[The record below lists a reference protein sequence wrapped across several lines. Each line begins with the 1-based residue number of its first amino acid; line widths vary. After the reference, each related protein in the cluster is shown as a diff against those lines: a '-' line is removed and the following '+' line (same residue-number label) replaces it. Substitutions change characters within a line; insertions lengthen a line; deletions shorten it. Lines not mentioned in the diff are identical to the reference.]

1 MTQVRSISIGVWLT
15 RGSRHESAERS
26 GIAHFVEHM
35 LFKGTGTRSAED
47 IAQAIDSIGG
57 QLDAF
62 TAKEYA
68 SYYIKVLD
76 EHLPLALDI
85 LSDIVLNPAFTPDDI
100 EREKKV
106 VVEEIKMVEDT
117 PDDLV
122 HEIFTQGFWEDHPLG
137 RPILGTRETVESFTP
152 ELLREYFRNA
162 YTPSNLIV
170 SAVGN
175 LEHAQRPRSG
185 RGEVRRAQ
193 GRPVTWSASRRPP
206 SFPRSRFATR
216 SSSRATC
223 VSGSSSYPQDH
234 EDRYSSYVLN
244 TLLGGSMSSR
254 LFQNVREKR
263 GLAYAVF
270 SGLTAY
276 RDAGSFTIYAGCSN
290 DAVGEVIDLVVE
302 ELKTVKQTPV
312 PAAELQRAKDHL
324 KGSLML
330 SLENTASRM
339 SHLARQEIYFDR
351 QFGLDETLQGV
362 ERVTAD
368 DVQRVAKTCSAA
380 GSLSATVLGNVN
392 GFAAPA
398 GATRSRIR
406 VLFPAQATESTE
418 KRARAQRHR
427 PSGSCSG
434 CFSLSSVSPV
444 TESFRDP
451 TLHAPGDGAHLERPA
466 TLRDLAARRDG
477 RG

>member
-1 MTQVRSISIGVWLT
+1 MLCGHAASFTLSNPLIVRDVLDNGLRLLTERMTQVRSVSIGVWLT
-15 RGSRHESAERS
+15 RGSRHESAERG

-35 LFKGTGTRSAED
+35 LFKGTASRSAED

-76 EHLPLALDI
+76 EHLPLAIDI
-85 LSDIVLNPAFTPDDI
+85 LCDIVRNPAFSPEDI

-122 HEIFTQGFWEDHPLG
+122 HELFTQNFWENHPLG
-137 RPILGTRETVESFTP
+137 RPILGTKETVESFNA
-152 ELLREYFRNA
+152 ELLRDYFRNV
-162 YTPSNLIV
+162 YTARNLIV

-175 LEHAQRPRSG
+175 LEHDRVRDLVAEKLGSLTEPGDPASDQAPRVVPKIL
-185 RGEVRRAQ
+185 VRNKELEQ
-193 GRPVTWSASRRPP
+193 SHVCLGV
-206 SFPRSRFATR
+206 
-216 SSSRATC
+216 
-223 VSGSSSYPQDH
+223 GSYPQNHD
-234 EDRYSSYVLN
+234 DRYGSYVLN

-270 SGLTAY
+270 SGLSAY

-290 DAVGEVIDLVVE
+290 EAVGEVIDLCVD
-302 ELKTVKQTPV
+302 ELRAIKQAPV
-312 PAAELQRAKDHL
+312 PGAELQRAKDHL

-351 QFGLDETLQGV
+351 QFCLDETLQGI
-362 ERVTAD
+362 ERVTAAE
-368 DVQRVAKTCSAA
+368 VQPVASDLFRN
-380 GSLSATVLGNVN
+380 GSLAATVLGNVN
-392 GFAAPA
+392 GLQIPA
-398 GATRSRIR
+398 
-406 VLFPAQATESTE
+406 
-418 KRARAQRHR
+418 
-427 PSGSCSG
+427 
-434 CFSLSSVSPV
+434 
-444 TESFRDP
+444 
-451 TLHAPGDGAHLERPA
+451 ER
-466 TLRDLAARRDG
+466 LDLD
-477 RG
+477 

>member
-1 MTQVRSISIGVWLT
+1 LSNSPIVRDVLDNGLRILTERMTQVRSISIGVWLT
-15 RGSRHESAERS
+15 RGSRHETAERG

-35 LFKGTGTRSAED
+35 LFKGTAKRTAED

-76 EHLPLALDI
+76 EHLPLAIDI
-85 LSDIVLNPAFTPDDI
+85 LSDIVLNPAFSPADI

-106 VVEEIKMVEDT
+106 VIEEIKMVEDT

-122 HEIFTQGFWEDHPLG
+122 HEIFTQGFWENHPLG
-137 RPILGTRETVESFTP
+137 RPILGTRDTVESFNAD
-152 ELLREYFRNA
+152 LLRRYFTNA
-162 YTPSNLIV
+162 YTPRNLIV

-175 LEHAQRPRSG
+175 LEHERVRELVAEKFGSLTAAGDPSG
-185 RGEVRRAQ
+185 EQAPTVVPKIVIRNKELEQSHLCLGA
-193 GRPVTWSASRRPP
+193 
-206 SFPRSRFATR
+206 
-216 SSSRATC
+216 
-223 VSGSSSYPQDH
+223 SSYPQNHD
-234 EDRYSSYVLN
+234 DRYSSYVLN

-270 SGLTAY
+270 SGLSAY

-290 DAVGEVIDLVVE
+290 EAVGEVIDLVVE
-302 ELKTVKQTPV
+302 ELRNIKRAPV

-351 QFGLDETLQGV
+351 QFGLDETLQGI
-362 ERVTAD
+362 EKVTPAE
-368 DVQRVAKTCSAA
+368 VQRVAVDLFKNGA
-380 GSLSATVLGNVN
+380 LSATVLGNVN
-392 GFAAPA
+392 GLAIP
-398 GATRSRIR
+398 R
-406 VLFPAQATESTE
+406 
-418 KRARAQRHR
+418 
-427 PSGSCSG
+427 
-434 CFSLSSVSPV
+434 
-444 TESFRDP
+444 
-451 TLHAPGDGAHLERPA
+451 ER
-466 TLRDLAARRDG
+466 LDLM
-477 RG
+477 

>member
-1 MTQVRSISIGVWLT
+1 LSNSPIVRDVLDNGLRLLTESMTQVRSISIGVWLT
-15 RGSRHESAERS
+15 RGSRHESAENG

-35 LFKGTGTRSAED
+35 LFKGTATRSAED
-47 IAQAIDSIGG
+47 IAQVIDSIGG

-76 EHLPLALDI
+76 EHLPLAIDI
-85 LSDIVLNPAFTPDDI
+85 LSDIVMNPAFGPEDI

-106 VVEEIKMVEDT
+106 VLEEIKMVEDT

-122 HEIFTQGFWEDHPLG
+122 HELFTQGFWENHPLG
-137 RPILGTRETVESFTP
+137 RPILGRPETVESFHVD
-152 ELLREYFRNA
+152 LLRSYFRNA
-162 YTPSNLIV
+162 YTAPNLII

-175 LEHAQRPRSG
+175 LEHGRVRELVAEKFGQVPTVGEAVGEDAPTVVPKILVRSKELEQSHICLG
-185 RGEVRRAQ
+185 A
-193 GRPVTWSASRRPP
+193 
-206 SFPRSRFATR
+206 
-216 SSSRATC
+216 
-223 VSGSSSYPQDH
+223 SSYPQSHD
-234 EDRYSSYVLN
+234 DRYSSYVLN
-244 TLLGGSMSSR
+244 TMLGGSMSSR

-270 SGLTAY
+270 SGLSAY

-290 DAVGEVIDLVVE
+290 QAVGEVIDLVVE
-302 ELKTVKQTPV
+302 ELRGVKQSPV
-312 PAAELQRAKDHL
+312 PQAELQRAKDHL

-368 DVQRVAKTCSAA
+368 DVQRVAADLFKNDALA
-380 GSLSATVLGNVN
+380 ATVLGNVN
-392 GFAAPA
+392 GLDIP
-398 GATRSRIR
+398 
-406 VLFPAQATESTE
+406 
-418 KRARAQRHR
+418 RAR
-427 PSGSCSG
+427 
-434 CFSLSSVSPV
+434 LNL
-444 TESFRDP
+444 D
-451 TLHAPGDGAHLERPA
+451 
-466 TLRDLAARRDG
+466 
-477 RG
+477 